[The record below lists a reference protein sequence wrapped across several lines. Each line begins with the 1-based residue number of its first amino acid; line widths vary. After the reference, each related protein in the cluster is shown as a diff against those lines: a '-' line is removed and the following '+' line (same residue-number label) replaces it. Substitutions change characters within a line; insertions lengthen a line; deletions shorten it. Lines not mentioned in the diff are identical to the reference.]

1 MSERGEKK
9 PDQGKIK
16 NSIQLAVEKGSLGL
30 NTSSI
35 PSKKLFQPTNV
46 QRRAVG

>member
-1 MSERGEKK
+1 MSDKEKK

-16 NSIQLAVEKGSLGL
+16 NSIQLAVEKGSLGNL
-30 NTSSI
+30 TSN